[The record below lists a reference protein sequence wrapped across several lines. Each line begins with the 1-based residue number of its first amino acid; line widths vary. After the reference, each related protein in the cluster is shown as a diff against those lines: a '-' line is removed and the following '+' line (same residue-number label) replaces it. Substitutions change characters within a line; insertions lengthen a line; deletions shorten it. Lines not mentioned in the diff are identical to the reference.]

1 MDFDSRGA
9 RLTMNEL
16 RGECH
21 KYGLSANGLRLA
33 LEKRLKEYKDA
44 TYKPPSEG
52 LQMNMASGACTILP
66 ALRTH
71 HPRSLPPCLVV
82 SFVCASGS
90 SCPNLCACPQMTLC
104 SVLAHLPLP
113 VTAVT

>member
-1 MDFDSRGA
+1 MDFESRGA
-9 RLTMNEL
+9 RLTMDEL

-52 LQMNMASGACTILP
+52 LQMTMASGASTTSCLRPALTTPAPRNHISLLSSSVPLALP
-66 ALRTH
+66 AR
-71 HPRSLPPCLVV
+71 
-82 SFVCASGS
+82 ASVH
-90 SCPNLCACPQMTLC
+90 
-104 SVLAHLPLP
+104 VLE
-113 VTAVT
+113 